1 MSLLPTPEFG
11 PRPADWRRPG
21 PLPGHQGA
29 ADPDA
34 TGLEAA
40 GLCLT
45 LQDVPVLR
53 EVSLRVAPGE
63 FVAVVGPNGSG
74 KSSLLRC
81 LYKAAIPETGRI
93 RLGQEPLETLTP
105 RAVAQRIA
113 VLLQDPPADVGLPA
127 RDIVAMGRLP
137 HRPWYRGSCP
147 KDRAIVAQAMLRT
160 NTHALAERPLAS
172 LSGGERQRVQIAR
185 ALAQEPRLLLLD
197 EPANHLDVAAQLA
210 LMRLLRGLV
219 DGGMTVLASM
229 HDLNLTAA
237 FFDRVVVLAGGRVV
251 AAGPPRAVLTPAVLA
266 EVYGIEAEILVSARS
281 GRLVVA
287 YG

>member
-172 LSGGERQRVQIAR
+172 LSGGERQRVLLAR
-185 ALAQEPRLLLLD
+185 ALAQQPRLLILD
-197 EPANHLDVAAQLA
+197 EPTNHLDLRFQVGLLRLVRSLGISVVAAL
-210 LMRLLRGLV
+210 
-219 DGGMTVLASM
+219 
-229 HDLNLTAA
+229 HDLNLAA
-237 FFDRVVVLAGGRVV
+237 MFADRLAVLDGGALVG
-251 AAGPPRAVLTPAVLA
+251 AGPPQKVLTAELLA
-266 EVYGIEAEILVSARS
+266 DVFGVAARLDRHPDT
-281 GRLVVA
+281 GGLRITLIP
-287 YG
+287 

>member
-1 MSLLPTPEFG
+1 MSLSPTPEFG

-21 PLPGHQGA
+21 SLPGHQSA
-29 ADPDA
+29 AVPDA

-53 EVSLRVAPGE
+53 GVSLSVAPGE

-93 RLGQEPLETLTP
+93 RLGQEPLATLTP

-172 LSGGERQRVQIAR
+172 LSGGERQRVLLAR
-185 ALAQEPRLLLLD
+185 ALAQQPRLLILD
-197 EPANHLDVAAQLA
+197 EPTNHLDLRFQVGLLRLVRSLGISVVAAL
-210 LMRLLRGLV
+210 
-219 DGGMTVLASM
+219 
-229 HDLNLTAA
+229 HDLNLAA
-237 FFDRVVVLAGGRVV
+237 MFADRLAVLDGGALVG
-251 AAGPPRAVLTPAVLA
+251 AGPPQEVLTAELLA
-266 EVYGIEAEILVSARS
+266 DVFGVAARLDRHPDT
-281 GRLVVA
+281 GGLRITLIP
-287 YG
+287 